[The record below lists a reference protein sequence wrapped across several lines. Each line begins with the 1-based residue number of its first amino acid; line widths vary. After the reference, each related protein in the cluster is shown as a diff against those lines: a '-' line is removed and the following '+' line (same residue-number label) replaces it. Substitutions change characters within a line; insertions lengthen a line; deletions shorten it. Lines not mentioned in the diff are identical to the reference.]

1 MNKIS
6 YALGLGIA
14 HQLKSMGIEDFSV
27 EQVLEF
33 HL

>member
-27 EQVLEF
+27 ERCAGR
-33 HL
+33 